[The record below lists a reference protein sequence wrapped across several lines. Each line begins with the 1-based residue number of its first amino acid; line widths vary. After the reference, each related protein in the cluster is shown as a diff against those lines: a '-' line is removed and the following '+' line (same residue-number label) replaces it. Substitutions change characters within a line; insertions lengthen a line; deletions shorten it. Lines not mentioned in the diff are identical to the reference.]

1 MGGSYEKSLP
11 WGGYGYFLEP
21 HNEMGSL
28 KRLSALTRR
37 LEKQPGM
44 LEKYSDVIQD
54 QLTQGIVEHV
64 TDEAKGREFYIPHK
78 PVIRETAESTKL
90 HIVYDA
96 SARAHEKAPSL
107 NDCLE
112 TGLPLQNSLWS
123 MLVKNCFHPVAFMGD
138 LKQAFLQVQ
147 IWEPDQDAFCFHW
160 YRVLKTKKIQT
171 LRFTRALF
179 SLAPSPFLLGGVI
192 QEHLELCRERFPVE
206 VDEIFCILYVDDLIS
221 GEATVDKAKHVKETS
236 KAIFS
241 EAQFELH
248 KWHSNVPSLEQPT
261 PREQTTE
268 EQPTI
273 PEDESQTYA
282 KDQLGVKQGETKLVC
297 VPWKKEEDT
306 IQIIFPAP
314 ITNATKREVLGK
326 NAKIYDPLGLRSPIT
341 LEGKTLYNSM
351 GSEVTPRT

>member
-1 MGGSYEKSLP
+1 VYEEFKEQLRRNPEGWYKVCLP
-11 WGGYGYFLEP
+11 WKGNHPPLP
-21 HNEMGSL
+21 NNEMGSL

-123 MLVKNCFHPVAFMGD
+123 MLVKNCFHPVAFTGD

-147 IWEPDQDAFCFHW
+147 IWEPDQDALCFHW
-160 YRVLKTKKIQT
+160 YRVLKTKNIQT

-206 VDEIFCILYVDDLIS
+206 VDEILCILYVDDLIS

-241 EAQFELH
+241 EAQFDLH
-248 KWHSNVPSLEQPT
+248 KWHSNVPS
-261 PREQTTE
+261 
-268 EQPTI
+268 
-273 PEDESQTYA
+273 
-282 KDQLGVKQGETKLVC
+282 
-297 VPWKKEEDT
+297 
-306 IQIIFPAP
+306 
-314 ITNATKREVLGK
+314 
-326 NAKIYDPLGLRSPIT
+326 
-341 LEGKTLYNSM
+341 
-351 GSEVTPRT
+351 